1 MDQKK
6 ILTDEILSL
15 RKELKDKNEM
25 INSLGTNISFLHLFI
40 IPLIVAGFT
49 TFIVSK
55 FSITNN
61 QSVGSFIIV
70 FIFSMSISTI
80 KNKKEI
86 TRRKEE
92 LIEQRLSIQK
102 TLVQKGKE
110 LSQLENKIEN

>member
-15 RKELKDKNEM
+15 RQELKEKNEM

-40 IPLIVAGFT
+40 IPLIVAGLT

-55 FSITNN
+55 FSITSN
-61 QSVGSFIIV
+61 QSVGFFIIV

-92 LIEQRLSIQK
+92 LIEQRISLQK